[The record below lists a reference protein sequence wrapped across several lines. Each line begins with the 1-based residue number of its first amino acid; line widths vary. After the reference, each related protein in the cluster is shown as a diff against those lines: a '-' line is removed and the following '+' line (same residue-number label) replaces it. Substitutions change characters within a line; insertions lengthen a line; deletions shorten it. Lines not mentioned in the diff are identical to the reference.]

1 MVFQELKKRFTKEL
15 VLAVSNLDKKMRI
28 EVDALD
34 YITEGVLFIECED
47 GKQMLVV
54 FLSKFLNEIKK
65 NYEIHDKEILVVI
78 RGLENQRHLLEGTK
92 FKFEV

>member
-47 GKQMLVV
+47 RK
-54 FLSKFLNEIKK
+54 
-65 NYEIHDKEILVVI
+65 
-78 RGLENQRHLLEGTK
+78 
-92 FKFEV
+92 